1 MWWLLALITLLL
13 VAILAAVGA
22 YASLL
27 VRHDEP
33 VAHPPLA
40 RFDNSTVPLI
50 EPPAEIVIEGNA
62 HECHATPTPCR
73 SHADCDLCREG
84 LANCQY
90 FAERAVIELQNGDE
104 HVVEPGS
111 SYCLA
116 LNRERARSC
125 NPSTGVWLLAETGG
139 GFSLL
144 CSCLTPGLVTQLNM
158 YGDCD
163 VAVGCQPNGRIAD
176 LNERPL
182 RCACDAGFASAF
194 DDATQTPYCRPLRV
208 RDVIYDTDFFHRAPC
223 RDGFVR
229 VDHPALDQ
237 TYRQEFRLN
246 DICVVD
252 PCSIDPLTGFRIH
265 GRLRH
270 VRHQNNDYN
279 FCECDLTQ
287 NVFGV
292 YSETG
297 NGMVGES
304 VVAAGNFPRQ
314 VTNACIQP
322 FSQGLFRLHELLYK
336 RFWAREESAFSDDD
350 VLASVTPEQLM
361 GRYKTIAYPFAW
373 AQPHVTPFVIVKF
386 SVAYAPPFAEGNN
399 CDRLYR
405 AIERNASG
413 AHCFT
418 PGTGRCV
425 LINPNYCIRRH
436 TGAQVWLAEAA
447 HYCIFS
453 RQGTHIRAWRNA
465 TNYLTWEAPAAFV
478 TNVTNLLPTVGSL
491 QSRPLYSIA
500 AQDYMPR
507 ELDIAEW
514 IGVLQTLLRIL
525 DTYPRYKID

>member
-33 VAHPPLA
+33 VAHPPLT
-40 RFDNSTVPLI
+40 RFDNSAVPLI

-62 HECHATPTPCR
+62 HECHATPTPCT

-90 FAERAVIELQNGDE
+90 FAERAVIQLQNGDE
-104 HVVEPGS
+104 HVVEPGD

-125 NPSTGVWLLAETGG
+125 NPNTGVWLLAETGA

-163 VAVGCQPNGRIAD
+163 VAVGCQPSGRIVD

-182 RCACDAGFASAF
+182 RCECEAGFASAF

-223 RDGFVR
+223 REGFVR

-252 PCSIDPLTGFRIH
+252 PCSIDPLTGFRIR

-279 FCECDLTQ
+279 FCECDLVQ

-292 YSETG
+292 YSDTG

-304 VVAAGNFPRQ
+304 AVTAGTRA

-322 FSQGLFRLHELLYK
+322 FNQDLFGLRQLHYK

-350 VLASVTPEQLM
+350 VVAAVTPAQLM
-361 GRYKTIAYPFAW
+361 GRYKTIAYPFILTW
-373 AQPHVTPFVIVKF
+373 PNPDQLWLTSFVLVKF

-405 AIERNASG
+405 ALEQNTSG
-413 AHCFT
+413 HCFV

-436 TGAQVWLAEAA
+436 TGAQVWLAEIA
-447 HYCIFS
+447 HTCIFS
-453 RQGTHIRAWRNA
+453 RQGNHIRVWRNA
-465 TNYLTWEAPAAFV
+465 TDYSINRAPAVFF
-478 TNVTNLLPTVGSL
+478 TNVTDLLPPTFGSL
-491 QSRPLYSIA
+491 DFRPLYTITA
-500 AQDYMPR
+500 RDLMNTTTDNP
-507 ELDIAEW
+507 ELRA
-514 IGVLQTLLRIL
+514 LLLIL